1 MIASFAT
8 ISSDVESVPRI
19 MILSGKY
26 LNNKTNY
33 SFGFAKIYDTNVSRL
48 NLKKKKNFNQINEWL
63 IFYFKVLVLD
73 IHSAIHS
80 LINFDSRSISYQK

>member
-33 SFGFAKIYDTNVSRL
+33 SFGFTKIYDVNVSRL
-48 NLKKKKNFNQINEWL
+48 NL
-63 IFYFKVLVLD
+63 
-73 IHSAIHS
+73 
-80 LINFDSRSISYQK
+80 

>member
-19 MILSGKY
+19 LILSGKY
-26 LNNKTNY
+26 LTYETNY

-48 NLKKKKNFNQINEWL
+48 NLKKKKS
-63 IFYFKVLVLD
+63 IF
-73 IHSAIHS
+73 
-80 LINFDSRSISYQK
+80 SIKLMSGNLFSQSSGS